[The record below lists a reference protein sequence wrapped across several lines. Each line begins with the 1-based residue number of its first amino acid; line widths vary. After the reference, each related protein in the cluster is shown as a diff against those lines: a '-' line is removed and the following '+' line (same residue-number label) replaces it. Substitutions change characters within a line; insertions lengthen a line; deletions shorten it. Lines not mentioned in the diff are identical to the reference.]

1 MDLSLRRKGVW
12 IAGSLCLLSSPVLWR
27 VLRSVM
33 TRGGHR
39 QAPALEDTQVVTWPL
54 SWLSVSGRGTGS
66 PWQTE
71 CVSCLV
77 LPRDGRP
84 MGVGSGE
91 VGSPCQHLQVS
102 TNFRGPKRWAAAES
116 SPGHLHSVSSQLCLL
131 GNFLFE
137 PLDSGRDRAGEG
149 ALPGRPEEGDSRHPE
164 G

>member
-102 TNFRGPKRWAAAES
+102 TNFRGTWRQSFLTCMKAGVLFLSVRAKNNVSIS
-116 SPGHLHSVSSQLCLL
+116 SSTSYVTY
-131 GNFLFE
+131 
-137 PLDSGRDRAGEG
+137 
-149 ALPGRPEEGDSRHPE
+149 EGDKVAPKHNVLSPC
-164 G
+164 